1 MQACFWGLEIAG
13 LEAGQGSEGD
23 GLGSQRPCTRCCMD
37 PSPEGAGQEVKMA
50 RGARTSPMVAGSHA
64 HEAVMGRLAT
74 HEAVAAGGLTS
85 QGSTPWRLMNVCSRH
100 RGCCLD
106 HAHDAAVGLERFLF
120 FSSFPDMGFMVA
132 TLAVQ

>member
-1 MQACFWGLEIAG
+1 M
-13 LEAGQGSEGD
+13 
-23 GLGSQRPCTRCCMD
+23 
-37 PSPEGAGQEVKMA
+37 EV
-50 RGARTSPMVAGSHA
+50 GSHA

-85 QGSTPWRLMNVCSRH
+85 QGSTPWRLVNVCSRH